1 MSMSQA
7 KQISESLN
15 TCKQYIDQF
24 LKHSNTLDVSK
35 LSANRGLMILAFYE
49 ELLALL
55 YDNYNLFEA
64 DQSDMIDS
72 EKN

>member
-1 MSMSQA
+1 MSQA

-64 DQSDMIDS
+64 DQSDMIDP

>member
-1 MSMSQA
+1 MSQA

>member
-1 MSMSQA
+1 MSQA

-24 LKHSNTLDVSK
+24 LAHAYAQDVSK
-35 LSANRGLMILAFYE
+35 LNKNQRLMILAFYE

-55 YDNYNLFEA
+55 YDNYNLFEV
-64 DQSDMIDS
+64 DPPDTRNS
-72 EKN
+72 EED

>member
-1 MSMSQA
+1 MSQA

-24 LKHSNTLDVSK
+24 LKHAYTLDVSQ
-35 LSANRGLMILAFYE
+35 LSTNRSLMVLAFYE

-64 DQSDMIDS
+64 DQSDLKDS

>member
-64 DQSDMIDS
+64 DQSDMIDP